1 MRSGPSFSSQVM
13 ERACIAPVRVIHFY
27 KYVVILII
35 YCETSQRSKEV
46 LWSLNFCRLNHTG
59 MALTIQLTAPN
70 GLKISLPTGL
80 FINNKFVSGSGKPIA
95 SINPSNR
102 QVICAV
108 QSASVEDIDHAV
120 EVARHAFYDSSWRCL
135 SSSDRGAL
143 LFKLADLINEEK
155 VSLATLEAWNNGKP
169 YTSALE
175 EDLSE
180 VIATIRYYAG
190 WADKFQGQTM
200 TGLGDGLKFAYT
212 LREPVGV
219 CGQIIPWNYPL
230 CKCFCVQVFT

>member
-1 MRSGPSFSSQVM
+1 VT
-13 ERACIAPVRVIHFY
+13 VI
-27 KYVVILII
+27 I
-35 YCETSQRSKEV
+35 CCATSLRNKEV
-46 LWSLNFCRLNHTG
+46 LSPLNFCRVKHTT
-59 MALTIQLTAPN
+59 MVHIQELTAPN

-102 QVICAV
+102 QEICTV
-108 QSASVEDIDHAV
+108 QSASIEDIDHAV
-120 EVARHAFYDSSWRCL
+120 EVARHAFHDPSWRSL
-135 SSSDRGAL
+135 SSSERGAL
-143 LFKLADLINEEK
+143 LYKLADLIDEDK
-155 VSLATLEAWNNGKP
+155 VALATLESWDNGKP

-180 VIATIRYYAG
+180 VIATMRYYAG
-190 WADKFQGQTM
+190 WADKFHGQTM
-200 TGLGDGLKFAYT
+200 TGLGDGQKFAYT

-230 CKCFCVQVFT
+230 CKCYCMHIPINQG